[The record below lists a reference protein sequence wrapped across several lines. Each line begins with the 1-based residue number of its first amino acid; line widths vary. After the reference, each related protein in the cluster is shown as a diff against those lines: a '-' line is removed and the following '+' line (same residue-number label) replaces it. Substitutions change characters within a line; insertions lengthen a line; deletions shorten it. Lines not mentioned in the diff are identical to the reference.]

1 VDAERN
7 RVSAPLALLGPFGD
21 AVQFIFHER
30 EAPTGGVKI
39 GGHHLWHLL
48 SNHLQVSGVAVAIA
62 CAVAIPVS
70 LWLGHL
76 GRGEVVASSV
86 ANVGRAIPSLALL
99 ALFVAFLGIGF
110 TNVTAALTLL
120 LALFVAF
127 LGIGFTNVTA
137 ALTLLAI
144 PPILTNTYVGVRQV
158 DRDAV
163 DAARG
168 MGMSGWRIVTR
179 VELPMA
185 LPLIFGGIRTSAV
198 NVVATATIAPLAGY
212 LTLGD
217 TILAPQIYGGAGQ
230 LGGAIMVAA
239 LAVLTEV
246 VFAALQRAVTP
257 RGLRLS
263 PTAGR
268 LRRRGTLLPTKRR
281 IEVTP

>member
-86 ANVGRAIPSLALL
+86 ANVGRAIPSLA
-99 ALFVAFLGIGF
+99 
-110 TNVTAALTLL
+110 L